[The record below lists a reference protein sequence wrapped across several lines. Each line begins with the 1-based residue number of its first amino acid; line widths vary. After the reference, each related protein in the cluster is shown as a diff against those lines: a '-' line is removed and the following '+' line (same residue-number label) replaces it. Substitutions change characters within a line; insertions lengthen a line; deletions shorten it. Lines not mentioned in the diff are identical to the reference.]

1 MRFCAAIGA
10 SGSGTRQ
17 DTLQK
22 RDLPRLVR
30 TAPSA
35 EKREEIAEMMRAAS
49 GIFWRGQKRLAPVL
63 QTPNPSSSTQA
74 LRPQMAVCRTA
85 APRAPAAPK
94 ADVPRERRT
103 ARPAQ
108 VWGARARKCTDG
120 QGSSRKFI
128 VHRRGTFTG
137 ATRGRAQRATDG
149 GRRASSPRHTSF
161 SLQHVCGSSRVAKMS
176 ATEDVCAAAALLRS
190 SGA

>member
-1 MRFCAAIGA
+1 MPLDTTLSTRQMRCAPGLRRLNLHKPAVHTLRPHKKRLRDAAPSNKQYMRFCAAIGA

-22 RDLPRLVR
+22 RDLPRLAR

-74 LRPQMAVCRTA
+74 LRPQKKRLGIH
-85 APRAPAAPK
+85 K
-94 ADVPRERRT
+94 
-103 ARPAQ
+103 
-108 VWGARARKCTDG
+108 
-120 QGSSRKFI
+120 
-128 VHRRGTFTG
+128 
-137 ATRGRAQRATDG
+137 
-149 GRRASSPRHTSF
+149 
-161 SLQHVCGSSRVAKMS
+161 RVQKR
-176 ATEDVCAAAALLRS
+176 L
-190 SGA
+190 

>member
-1 MRFCAAIGA
+1 MPLDTTLSTCQMRCAPGLRRLNLHKPAVLTLHPHKKRLRDAASSNKQYTRFCAAIGA

-35 EKREEIAEMMRAAS
+35 EKREEIAEMMGDAS

-74 LRPQMAVCRTA
+74 LRPQKKRLGIN
-85 APRAPAAPK
+85 K
-94 ADVPRERRT
+94 REQKR
-103 ARPAQ
+103 
-108 VWGARARKCTDG
+108 
-120 QGSSRKFI
+120 
-128 VHRRGTFTG
+128 
-137 ATRGRAQRATDG
+137 
-149 GRRASSPRHTSF
+149 
-161 SLQHVCGSSRVAKMS
+161 L
-176 ATEDVCAAAALLRS
+176 
-190 SGA
+190 